1 MKRSIVRPLLKKI
14 GADPNDL
21 KNYRPVSNLTFVSKV
36 LEKVVLKQILEH
48 IELND
53 LQAVF
58 QSAYKKY
65 HSTETALLKVFTDF
79 LDSFDD
85 GKIGFLNLLDLS
97 AAFDTIDHEILLER
111 LENCFGIKGV
121 ALDWIKSYLSDRS
134 YVVKVDKYTSAS
146 DTVLF
151 GVPQG
156 SVLGPFLFT
165 LYTYP
170 VVKYLSQN
178 NLDFHCY
185 ADDKQLYKCFVPQF
199 LTSNLT
205 NVQVRI
211 SEIEDWMVRNKLK
224 FNGPKTEFMILGKKR
239 MLEFDK
245 PSLDLGHSR
254 IMPSSVVRNLGVMF
268 DENLDMTIQV
278 DTLCKS
284 LFFTLRTISLNRE
297 FMTFDVAKKLVI
309 SLVLSKL
316 DYCNVL
322 LAGLPDTL
330 LNKLQRVQNCAAKII
345 FRKRKYDHVT
355 PLLYELH
362 WLPVKER
369 IDFKVATLCFK
380 SFHDLCPAY
389 ISNFLESYKP
399 TRFLRSSLDQTLL
412 KIPLKNSKCYG
423 ERSFSFYAPKLWN
436 SLPREMRDSQ
446 SLDSFKKALK
456 HYLFLRAYY

>member
-1 MKRSIVRPLLKKI
+1 MSLIC
-14 GADPNDL
+14 
-21 KNYRPVSNLTFVSKV
+21 VS
-36 LEKVVLKQILEH
+36 
-48 IELND
+48 
-53 LQAVF
+53 
-58 QSAYKKY
+58 
-65 HSTETALLKVFTDF
+65 
-79 LDSFDD
+79 
-85 GKIGFLNLLDLS
+85 
-97 AAFDTIDHEILLER
+97 
-111 LENCFGIKGV
+111 
-121 ALDWIKSYLSDRS
+121 
-134 YVVKVDKYTSAS
+134 
-146 DTVLF
+146 
-151 GVPQG
+151 
-156 SVLGPFLFT
+156 
-165 LYTYP
+165 
-170 VVKYLSQN
+170 
-178 NLDFHCY
+178 
-185 ADDKQLYKCFVPQF
+185 
-199 LTSNLT
+199 
-205 NVQVRI
+205 
-211 SEIEDWMVRNKLK
+211 
-224 FNGPKTEFMILGKKR
+224 
-239 MLEFDK
+239 
-245 PSLDLGHSR
+245 
-254 IMPSSVVRNLGVMF
+254 
-268 DENLDMTIQV
+268 
-278 DTLCKS
+278 
-284 LFFTLRTISLNRE
+284 FFTLRTISLNRD